1 MEVFMNLFTPRT
13 WTLSDISLTK
23 ASSILLGAAIGLSL
37 PKRCRGYAPLL
48 LLGAAVLAAKP
59 MIDYFRQEDEEDV
72 LPEDNGDR
80 TPAGENL

>member
-1 MEVFMNLFTPRT
+1 MNLFTPRT

-23 ASSILLGAAIGLSL
+23 ASSVLLGVAVGLSL

-48 LLGAAVLAAKP
+48 LLGVAVLGAKP
-59 MIDYFRQEDEEDV
+59 MIDYFRHDDEDV